1 VKPQDNV
8 KIIKNFLSE
17 EDCQKY
23 INFIDKNL
31 DRFNAYS
38 GNRYPPKRFTIR
50 FGRDDEFPQEA
61 NFTFE
66 KIEEIKEDLAHT
78 ITGVVSVAESLM
90 RKRLYLTSFFLSK
103 NIPGSFL
110 SPHRD
115 AGHPTEN
122 NHLDYNALIYLNT
135 LVGNGQ
141 IVFPDWGVEI
151 EPELG
156 DLVIFDTKDPM
167 ATHLVKEVTQDRY
180 TIPIWLTVN
189 KENELPFI

>member
-1 VKPQDNV
+1 MDNV
-8 KIIKNFLSE
+8 SIIKNFLLES
-17 EDCQKY
+17 DCKLY
-23 INFIDKNL
+23 ISFINDHL
-31 DRFNAYS
+31 DRFNTYS

-50 FGRDDEFPQEA
+50 FGRDDEFPEEA

-66 KIEEIKEDLAHT
+66 KIDEIRSELART
-78 ITGVVSVAESLM
+78 ISDVIDVAEAQTG
-90 RKRLYLTSFFLSK
+90 KKLYLTSFFLSK

-135 LVGNGQ
+135 LNGNGQ

-151 EPELG
+151 EPEAG

-189 KENELPFI
+189 PDNELKFI